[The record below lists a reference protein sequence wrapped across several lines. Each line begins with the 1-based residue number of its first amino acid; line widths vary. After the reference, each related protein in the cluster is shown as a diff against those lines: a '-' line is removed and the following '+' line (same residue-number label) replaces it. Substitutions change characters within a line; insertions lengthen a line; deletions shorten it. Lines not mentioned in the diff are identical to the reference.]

1 VIGMK
6 RIESILV
13 KEETLHNIIK
23 LKSMVRKDDALAILM
38 YGSPDPDAVASAMA
52 LQELLKKIAGLSKCT
67 FVATDTV
74 VRQQNADFIRAMK
87 VDIKLLTSIDLKVY
101 RLIAIVDAQPTFFGD
116 ALKDYHPQLVFDHH
130 PCTSVW
136 HAELADV
143 RDNYGALS
151 TIMTEYLL
159 AAKIRV
165 PRTIYTA
172 LLYGIKADT
181 NNFERDVIVED
192 ISAYYLNF
200 TRANRQL
207 IRRIEMNLIPER
219 FLKYYNIAYHNRRRY
234 RDRIISFLGKVES
247 VDACVQVADF
257 FLRVVD
263 IYYVIVAGIVKER
276 LVIVFRGDGYR
287 QDCGAIARK
296 AFGNYGSAGGHKS
309 AARVEIPF
317 DTIKDILHDDL
328 SEESIEHFLLQRLR
342 GKRNLKKRVT

>member
-1 VIGMK
+1 MK

-23 LKSMVRKDDALAILM
+23 LKSMIRKDDALAILM

-52 LQELLKKIAGLSKCT
+52 LQELLKKIAGLSKCI

-74 VRQQNADFIRAMK
+74 VRQQNAEFVRAMK
-87 VDIKLLTSIDLKVY
+87 VDIQLLNNVDLKAY
-101 RLIAIVDAQPTFFGD
+101 RFIAIVDAQPTFFGD
-116 ALKDYHPQLVFDHH
+116 ALKDVHPQLVFDHH
-130 PCTSVW
+130 PCTTVW

-165 PRTIYTA
+165 PRKLYTA

-200 TRANRQL
+200 SRANRQL

-219 FLKYYNIAYHNRRRY
+219 FLKYYDLAYHNRRRY
-234 RDRIISFLGKVES
+234 RDRIISFLGRVES

-263 IYYVIVAGIVKER
+263 IYYVIVAGVVKDRLIV
-276 LVIVFRGDGYR
+276 VFRGDGYR
-287 QDCGAIARK
+287 QDCGAIAKK
-296 AFGNYGSAGGHKS
+296 AFGNYGSAGGHRS
-309 AARVEIPF
+309 AARVEIPLE
-317 DTIKDILHDDL
+317 TIKDVLHDDL
-328 SEESIEHFLLQRLR
+328 SEESIDHFLLQRLR
-342 GKRNLKKRVT
+342 GKRNLKNRVK